1 MGYAKMRRADH
12 AKTANALPF
21 PDHPFAGGKRGY
33 QSVSMVQV
41 TAKRHFAAE
50 DQITLLC
57 PERPPDCRGCGLHCD
72 LCARGCGR
80 GRRAVLPGTAAY
92 ARISRA

>member
-50 DQITLLC
+50 DQNNI
-57 PERPPDCRGCGLHCD
+57 
-72 LCARGCGR
+72 AVQN
-80 GRRAVLPGTAAY
+80 GRRTATRLRFAL
-92 ARISRA
+92 